1 MRTRKL
7 SQRSAQR
14 GMTIVEIMVVVA
26 IIGLV
31 MGAVAV
37 GALPA
42 LNRANCKTAW
52 AEAQNIAQA
61 TAVYQTDNNGD
72 CPKGLSDLVAGK
84 YLTKEPKDPWNQP
97 FGYKCPGEHGDQPD
111 VWSKGKDK
119 QEGSDDDV
127 RGWMSQNEQCKK

>member
-1 MRTRKL
+1 MKRATVVK
-7 SQRSAQR
+7 RSIQR

-42 LNRANCKTAW
+42 LARANCKTAW
-52 AEAQNIAQA
+52 TETQNIQQA
-61 TAVYQTDNNGD
+61 VAVYQTDNNGE
-72 CPKGLSDLVAGK
+72 CPKSIGDLVAGK
-84 YLTKEPKDPWNQP
+84 YLTKDPKDPWNQI
-97 FGYKCPGEHGDQPD
+97 FGFKCPGDGRDVD

-119 QEGSDDDV
+119 QEGTEDDIK
-127 RGWMSQNEQCKK
+127 GWGNQNEQCKK